1 MVIQKDTGWDVG
13 VYNRK
18 GELILVVEI
27 KNKLYTS
34 SEWVTKFR
42 RNILANGIL
51 PKVPYFLMVFLDKF
65 YLWTDQEA
73 RLDENEPT
81 YVIDANSIFQP
92 YFEKAGIKN
101 KQQISEESLELIFSS
116 WLTTILY
123 LKEIPNGIDASQRWL
138 IDSGLYAAIAGGSL
152 HYEVV
157 A

>member
-1 MVIQKDTGWDVG
+1 MFIQQDTGWNIG

-27 KNKLYTS
+27 KNKLHTS

-42 RNILANGIL
+42 RNIFAHGLL

-73 RLDENEPT
+73 RLDESEPS
-81 YVIDANSIFQP
+81 YVIDANPIFQP

-101 KQQISEESLELIFSS
+101 EQQISEESLELIFSS

-123 LKEIPNGIDASQRWL
+123 LKEISNEVESQQWL